1 MGQSGKYPNLF
12 SPGYIGTLEIRN
24 RIVMA
29 PMATNYPSES
39 GGVTDALIDYYG
51 ARAKGGTGLIIVEN
65 CCVDYPGGK
74 SGATQL
80 RLDEDRFIPGI
91 SRLVDVVHY
100 YGAKIAV
107 QINHAGP
114 STSPVKTG
122 ENGAV
127 GASNIPYA
135 SHLAGPRVLQIDEI
149 ERIIERFAQAALRAK
164 KANFDAV
171 ELHGAHSYLLAH
183 FMSPF
188 TNHRTDDYGGDI
200 QRRLLLPVKIIRRM
214 RDLLGKDYPV
224 IFRMSV
230 DEFLEGGRGVEESK
244 RMAAMLVKE
253 GIHAFHATAGTHPAI
268 HPSGTSVVEPMG
280 YAQGWKV
287 NLSEEVKKSVHVPV
301 IAVGVIR
308 EPHFAEKI
316 LSQGKADFIALGR
329 GLIADPDW
337 ANKARMGQE
346 KEIRKCISC
355 NEGCIRRRG
364 FMDLPIRCTV
374 NPEVGK
380 SSRFRPQP
388 IREGS
393 KRILVV
399 GGGPGGMEA
408 AIILKLRGHDVT
420 LWERKSVLGGQLLF
434 AGIPSVKM
442 KLNWFLDY
450 LKQQLYGLSVP
461 YEFDKTAT
469 PENVLEFRPDEL
481 ILATGAVPDFPSIA
495 GIHGPNVKSIE
506 QVLVEDYSASGS
518 KTIVMGGGAKGA
530 ETALFLSE
538 RGEAVSIVEIFGEV
552 AGDMDPISR
561 NDLLSRLESRGVAMH
576 TEAKILSCEKQGV
589 RVMLRGEKEGF
600 IAGDNLIM
608 ALGYRP
614 VNQLENE
621 LKGRLPRIH
630 IIGDCVKPRKIL
642 DAVSEAYVTATQI

>member
-1 MGQSGKYPNLF
+1 
-12 SPGYIGTLEIRN
+12 
-24 RIVMA
+24 
-29 PMATNYPSES
+29 
-39 GGVTDALIDYYG
+39 
-51 ARAKGGTGLIIVEN
+51 
-65 CCVDYPGGK
+65 
-74 SGATQL
+74 
-80 RLDEDRFIPGI
+80 
-91 SRLVDVVHY
+91 
-100 YGAKIAV
+100 
-107 QINHAGP
+107 
-114 STSPVKTG
+114 
-122 ENGAV
+122 
-127 GASNIPYA
+127 
-135 SHLAGPRVLQIDEI
+135 
-149 ERIIERFAQAALRAK
+149 
-164 KANFDAV
+164 
-171 ELHGAHSYLLAH
+171 
-183 FMSPF
+183 
-188 TNHRTDDYGGDI
+188 
-200 QRRLLLPVKIIRRM
+200 
-214 RDLLGKDYPV
+214 
-224 IFRMSV
+224 
-230 DEFLEGGRGVEESK
+230 
-244 RMAAMLVKE
+244 
-253 GIHAFHATAGTHPAI
+253 
-268 HPSGTSVVEPMG
+268 
-280 YAQGWKV
+280 
-287 NLSEEVKKSVHVPV
+287 
-301 IAVGVIR
+301 
-308 EPHFAEKI
+308 
-316 LSQGKADFIALGR
+316 
-329 GLIADPDW
+329 
-337 ANKARMGQE
+337 
-346 KEIRKCISC
+346 
-355 NEGCIRRRG
+355 
-364 FMDLPIRCTV
+364 MDLPIRCTV

-469 PENVLEFRPDEL
+469 PENVLEFRSDEL

-589 RVMLRGEKEGF
+589 RVMLRGEKEAF

-642 DAVSEAYVTATQI
+642 DAVSEAYVIATQI

>member
-1 MGQSGKYPNLF
+1 
-12 SPGYIGTLEIRN
+12 
-24 RIVMA
+24 
-29 PMATNYPSES
+29 MATNYASES
-39 GGVTDALIDYYG
+39 GGVTETLIDYYG
-51 ARAKGGTGLIIVEN
+51 TRAKGGSGLIIVEN

-91 SRLVDVVHY
+91 SQLVDAVHY
-100 YGAKIAV
+100 HGAKIAI

-114 STSPVKTG
+114 STSPVKPG
-122 ENGAV
+122 ENAAV
-127 GASNIPYA
+127 GASNFPYA
-135 SHLAGPRVLQIDEI
+135 SYLAEPRALKIEEI
-149 ERIIERFAQAALRAK
+149 ETIIEKFAQAALRAK
-164 KANFDAV
+164 KAGFDAV

-188 TNHRTDDYGGDI
+188 TNHRTDEYGGDI
-200 QRRLLLPVKIIRRM
+200 QNRLLLPARILRRI
-214 RDLLGKDYPV
+214 RDLVGKDYPI

-230 DEFLEGGRGVEESK
+230 DEFLEGGRGVEVSK
-244 RMAAMLVKE
+244 RMAAMLANE
-253 GIHAFHATAGTHPAI
+253 GIHAFHATAGTHPAT
-268 HPSGTSVVEPMG
+268 HPSGTCVVEPMG

-287 NLSEEVKKSVHVPV
+287 NLSEEIKKVVHIPV

-308 EPHFAEKI
+308 EPHFAEEI
-316 LSQGKADFIALGR
+316 LSQGKADFVALGR

-337 ANKARMGQE
+337 ANKAANGQE
-346 KEIRKCISC
+346 REIRMCISC

-364 FMDLPIRCTV
+364 SMSLPIRCSV

-380 SSRFRPQP
+380 PSRFRPQP
-388 IREGS
+388 IRGKS

-408 AIILKLRGHDVT
+408 ASILRMRGHDVT
-420 LWERKSVLGGQLLF
+420 LWEKKRVLGGQLLF
-434 AGIPSVKM
+434 ARIPSIKK
-442 KLNWFLDY
+442 KLNWFLEY
-450 LKQQLYGLSVP
+450 LKQQLSDLSIP

-469 PENVLEFRPDEL
+469 PENILEFGPDEL
-481 ILATGAVPDFPSIA
+481 ILATGAVPDYPAIP

-506 QVLVEDYSASGS
+506 QVLVENYSASGS

-538 RGEAVSIVEIFGEV
+538 RGEDVSIVEIFGEV

-561 NDLLSRLESRGVAMH
+561 KDLLSRLESRGVTMH
-576 TEAKILSCEKQGV
+576 TEAKIFSCEKQGV
-589 RVMLRGEKEGF
+589 RVMLRGGKEAF
-600 IAGDNLIM
+600 IAGDNLIL

-614 VNQLENE
+614 MNQLENQ

-630 IIGDCVKPRKIL
+630 MIGDCVKPRKII
-642 DAVSEAYVTATQI
+642 DAVSEAYVLATQI